1 MKQKQKVHVLE
12 EGIRSPEFILRDPE
26 LSMAQHMMEKSLSMR
41 TFSPIHYK
49 DLLKQNFFYYKTLQK
64 EDC

>member
-1 MKQKQKVHVLE
+1 MKQKQKMHVLE

-49 DLLKQNFFYYKTLQK
+49 LKQNL
-64 EDC
+64 EDQ